1 MQVIVYT
8 KPNGHCPSCE
18 WVKTQFRNAG
28 VAYIEET
35 INEDVMALARER
47 EFRSAPIVIAF
58 PDGRP
63 KIEFCGR
70 DQGGVEKV
78 ISASQGS

>member
-58 PDGRP
+58 PDGQP

-70 DQGGVEKV
+70 DQDGVEKV